1 MRRNIVSDT
10 SCLILFQKIERL
22 DLLYKVFGRLM
33 ITPEVALEFS
43 GSLPDWIEIHP
54 TNFQSKSAL
63 LSMLDNGE
71 ASAIS
76 LAIECKDSLLIIDEI
91 RGRRVAQK
99 LGLAITGVLGVLILC
114 KKKGYIKSLKD
125 VLYEIS
131 STNFR
136 ISSTLIDSA
145 LKSVGES

>member
-54 TNFQSKSAL
+54 TNFQSKSAF

-114 KKKGYIKSLKD
+114 KKKVI
-125 VLYEIS
+125 
-131 STNFR
+131 
-136 ISSTLIDSA
+136 
-145 LKSVGES
+145 